1 MDLKYISFMSY
12 KFKNGYRKYNLHLK
26 FYSGKTFSNIPDQIT
41 NIHHAQLQRPTH
53 KIKLP

>member
-1 MDLKYISFMSY
+1 MSY

-41 NIHHAQLQRPTH
+41 NI
-53 KIKLP
+53 LPIASIGGQVGFTLMDGSKA